1 MKDGNIMNIKTIR
14 TVLIAFICTFFI
26 AACSLYTEYH
36 KVKGYDTA
44 GLIKDYDEN
53 NNKDILTETVLEKH
67 LPEMSGYAAFAS
79 VEILGEENGKIYTSN
94 VYAEYDSSGKLISRK
109 MELAEFNSITDKDYR
124 YIDNDD
130 LYVKINT
137 FLPESILNEK
147 QQSEFDWYVYMIGGQ
162 TESVNNL
169 AKEYFSK

>member
-14 TVLIAFICTFFI
+14 IILIAFICTFFI
-26 AACSLYTEYH
+26 AACSSDTEYH

-53 NNKDILTETVLEKH
+53 NNEDILTETVLEKH
-67 LPEMSGYAAFAS
+67 LPEISGYATFAS
-79 VEILGEENGKIYTSN
+79 VDILGEENGKIYTSN
-94 VYAEYDSSGKLISRK
+94 VYADYDSSGKLISRK

-130 LYVKINT
+130 LYVNINT